1 MVGKLFATTRE
12 FRNMPSYA
20 VFRITITRNRTGR
33 GVNII
38 RGSSEAR
45 RRVEHKTAGSKLKT
59 DSPSNSLDVS
69 HMRAKDFRYGHGSIG
84 VLVLFDDRDQHS
96 GARNRRVVQRITKT

>member
-1 MVGKLFATTRE
+1 MSHRKTSKRSKAKTMLRFADLE
-12 FRNMPSYA
+12 QSKNA
-20 VFRITITRNRTGR
+20 VLHSLGAA
-33 GVNII
+33 
-38 RGSSEAR
+38 SSQESR
-45 RRVEHKTAGSKLKT
+45 SQLKA

-69 HMRAKDFRYGHGSIG
+69 HIGAKDFRYGHGSIG

>member
-1 MVGKLFATTRE
+1 MGPDQELLDLAGAASESKTLFDEPAGLASTS
-12 FRNMPSYA
+12 FGS
-20 VFRITITRNRTGR
+20 
-33 GVNII
+33 
-38 RGSSEAR
+38 SSEAR
-45 RRVEHKTAGSKLKT
+45 CRVGHGTARSELKT

-69 HMRAKDFRYGHGSIG
+69 HIGTKDFRNGHGSIG